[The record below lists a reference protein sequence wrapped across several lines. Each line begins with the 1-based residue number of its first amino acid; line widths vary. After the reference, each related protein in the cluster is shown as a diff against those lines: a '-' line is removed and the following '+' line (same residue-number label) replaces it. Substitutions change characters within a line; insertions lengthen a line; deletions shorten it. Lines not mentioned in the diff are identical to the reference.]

1 MKRLAQI
8 TLTIGATLLA
18 LLLVWVFQPTLA
30 LFGGSLA
37 ISAALRPLVQ
47 HLETRGI
54 QRSWAILLWYMLVLM
69 ALVIGV
75 LIYGVGVADE
85 LRMAAEQLPQAY
97 TSMADAW
104 SHGTALQQNIARGLP
119 DFGTLMQNI
128 ANGDGLVMIGG
139 TVVGVA
145 GSAVNILIFGFAAL
159 SLAYYWLIEAAHFE
173 RLWLS
178 LLPVGV
184 RVRARDIWRNAEA
197 AVGAYIRATVLAV
210 AVSALLLLALYR
222 VSGIPLA
229 FVLALLGGFSQIV
242 PRLGPAFVL
251 LPAILAAL
259 LISPGHALVVLL
271 VGGAIQAATH
281 IFAVRS
287 MQQEALKVNPLLQV
301 LLLLALAYLGGLWAM
316 IFAPPLAALIQV
328 LYASLVASSTA
339 TQHESELA
347 LLAERLARLQSSPDA
362 ERVEISSTLRRSDD
376 LLSRARLLLDGELR
390 VEN

>member
-1 MKRLAQI
+1 MKRLVQI

-54 QRSWAILLWYMLVLM
+54 KRGWAILIWYLLALA
-69 ALVIGV
+69 ALVVGL
-75 LIYGVGVADE
+75 LIYGVGVTDE
-85 LRMAAEQLPQAY
+85 LRTTAEQLPQTY
-97 TSMADAW
+97 TSLVDAW
-104 SHGTALQQNIARGLP
+104 AHGTALQQNIARGLP
-119 DFGTLMQNI
+119 DFNTLVKNI
-128 ANGDGLVMIGG
+128 ANGGGLAVIGG
-139 TVVGVA
+139 TVLGVA
-145 GSAVNILIFGFAAL
+145 GSAVNMLIFSFAAL

-178 LLPVGV
+178 LLPVGT
-184 RVRARDIWRNAEA
+184 RVRAREIWRNAEA

-222 VSGIPLA
+222 TAGIPLA
-229 FVLALLGGFSQIV
+229 FTLALSGGFSQIV

-251 LPAILAAL
+251 LPAVLAAL
-259 LISPGHALVVLL
+259 TLSQAHALVVLI
-271 VGGAIQAATH
+271 VGGAIQVATH
-281 IFAVRS
+281 KFAVRS
-287 MQQEALKVNPLLQV
+287 MQQDALKVNPLLQM

-328 LYASLVASSTA
+328 LYASLLTSSTA
-339 TQHESELA
+339 TQQRESELE
-347 LLAERLARLQSSPDA
+347 LLAERLERLQASPDA
-362 ERVEISSTLRRSDD
+362 DRVEISTSLRRSTE
-376 LLSRARLLLDGELR
+376 LLNKAQVLLDGK
-390 VEN
+390 

>member
-1 MKRLAQI
+1 MKRLVQI

-54 QRSWAILLWYMLVLM
+54 KRGWAILLWYVLALA
-69 ALVIGV
+69 ALVVGV
-75 LIYGVGVADE
+75 LIYGVGVANE
-85 LRMAAEQLPQAY
+85 LRTAAEQLPQAY
-97 TSMADAW
+97 TAIVDAW
-104 SHGTALQQNIARGLP
+104 SHGSALQQNIARGLP
-119 DFGTLMQNI
+119 DFGTLVQNI
-128 ANGDGLVMIGG
+128 ANSGGLAVIGG
-139 TVVGVA
+139 TVLGVA
-145 GSAVNILIFGFAAL
+145 GGAVNMLIFSFAAL

-178 LLPVGV
+178 LLPVGA
-184 RVRARDIWRNAEA
+184 RVRAREIWRNAEA

-222 VSGIPLA
+222 GAGISLA
-229 FVLALLGGFSQIV
+229 YVLALLGGFSQIV

-251 LPAILAAL
+251 LLAVLVALMLSPAHALAVL
-259 LISPGHALVVLL
+259 LI
-271 VGGAIQAATH
+271 GGAILGATH
-281 IFAVRS
+281 RFAVRS

-301 LLLLALAYLGGLWAM
+301 LLLLALAYLGGLWVM

-328 LYASLVASSTA
+328 LYASLLTSNTV
-339 TQHESELA
+339 TQQRESELE
-347 LLAERLARLQSSPDA
+347 LLAQRLARLQASPDA

-376 LLSRARLLLDGELR
+376 LLSKARVLLDGK
-390 VEN
+390 

>member
-1 MKRLAQI
+1 MKRLVQI

-54 QRSWAILLWYMLVLM
+54 KRGWAILLWYVLALA
-69 ALVIGV
+69 ALVVGV
-75 LIYGVGVADE
+75 LIYGVGVANE
-85 LRMAAEQLPQAY
+85 LRTAAEQLPQTY
-97 TSMADAW
+97 TTIVDSW
-104 SHGTALQQNIARGLP
+104 SHGSALQQNIARGLP
-119 DFGTLMQNI
+119 DFGTLVQNI
-128 ANGDGLVMIGG
+128 ANSGGLAMIGG
-139 TVVGVA
+139 TVLGVA
-145 GSAVNILIFGFAAL
+145 GSAVNMLIFSFAAL

-178 LLPVGV
+178 LLPVGA
-184 RVRARDIWRNAEA
+184 RVRAREIWRNAEA

-222 VSGIPLA
+222 GAGISLA
-229 FVLALLGGFSQIV
+229 YVLALLGGFSQIV

-251 LPAILAAL
+251 LLAVLVALMLSPAHALAVL
-259 LISPGHALVVLL
+259 LI
-271 VGGAIQAATH
+271 GGAILGATH
-281 IFAVRS
+281 RFAVRS

-301 LLLLALAYLGGLWAM
+301 LLLLALAYLGGLWVM

-328 LYASLVASSTA
+328 LYASLLTSNTV
-339 TQHESELA
+339 TQQRESELE
-347 LLAERLARLQSSPDA
+347 LLAQRLARLQASPDA

-376 LLSRARLLLDGELR
+376 LLSKARVLLDGK
-390 VEN
+390 

>member
-1 MKRLAQI
+1 MKRLVQI
-8 TLTIGATLLA
+8 TLTIGVTLLA

-47 HLETRGI
+47 HLETRGMK
-54 QRSWAILLWYMLVLM
+54 RGWAILLWYMLVLV

-85 LRMAAEQLPQAY
+85 LRTATEQLPQAY
-97 TSMADAW
+97 TSMVDAW
-104 SHGTALQQNIARGLP
+104 EHGSTLQQNIARGLP
-119 DFGTLMQNI
+119 DFATLMQNI
-128 ANGDGLVMIGG
+128 ATGERLAVIGG
-139 TVVGVA
+139 TVLGVA
-145 GSAVNILIFGFAAL
+145 GGAVNMLIFSFAAL

-178 LLPVGV
+178 LLPVGA
-184 RVRARDIWRNAEA
+184 RVRAREIWRNAEI

-222 VSGIPLA
+222 VANIPLA
-229 FVLALLGGFSQIV
+229 YGMALLGGFSQIV
-242 PRLGPAFVL
+242 PRLGPAFAL

-259 LISPGHALVVLL
+259 LISPAHALVVL
-271 VGGAIQAATH
+271 VAGGAIQAATH
-281 IFAVRS
+281 TFAVRS

-328 LYASLVASSTA
+328 LYASLLSSGTA
-339 TQHESELA
+339 TQQRAGELE
-347 LLAERLARLQSSPDA
+347 LLAERLARIQTSPDA
-362 ERVEISSTLRRSDD
+362 ERMEITSTLRRSDD
-376 LLSRARLLLDGELR
+376 LLSRARVLLDGK
-390 VEN
+390 

>member
-1 MKRLAQI
+1 MKRLVQI

-54 QRSWAILLWYMLVLM
+54 KRGWAILLWYVLALV
-69 ALVIGV
+69 ALVIGT
-75 LIYGVGVADE
+75 LIYAVGVADE

-97 TSMADAW
+97 TSTVDAW
-104 SHGTALQQNIARGLP
+104 AHGSTLQQNIARGLP
-119 DFGTLMQNI
+119 NFEALVQNV
-128 ANGDGLVMIGG
+128 AAGGGLALIGG
-139 TVVGVA
+139 TVLGVA
-145 GSAVNILIFGFAAL
+145 GGAVNILIFSFAAL
-159 SLAYYWLIEAAHFE
+159 SLAYYWLIEATHFE

-178 LLPVGV
+178 LLPVGT

-197 AVGAYIRATVLAV
+197 AMGAYIRATVLAV

-229 FVLALLGGFSQIV
+229 NTLALLGGFSQIV

-251 LPAILAAL
+251 LPAVLVAL
-259 LISPGHALVVLL
+259 MISPAHALVVLV
-271 VGGAIQAATH
+271 VGGAIQVATH
-281 IFAVRS
+281 TFAVRS

-328 LYASLVASSTA
+328 LYGSLLTSGAV
-339 TQHESELA
+339 TQQSESELE
-347 LLAERLARLQSSPDA
+347 LLAERLARLQASPDA
-362 ERVEISSTLRRSDD
+362 ERVEIASTLRRSDD
-376 LLSRARLLLDGELR
+376 LLGKVRVLLEGK
-390 VEN
+390 

>member
-1 MKRLAQI
+1 MKRLVQI
-8 TLTIGATLLA
+8 TLTVSATLLA

-37 ISAALRPLVQ
+37 ISAALRPLVL
-47 HLETRGI
+47 HLEARGI
-54 QRSWAILLWYMLVLM
+54 QRGWAILLWYMLLLVG
-69 ALVIGV
+69 LVIGV

-85 LRMAAEQLPQAY
+85 LRTAAEHLPQTY
-97 TSMADAW
+97 TNIVDTW

-119 DFGTLMQNI
+119 DFGTLVQNI
-128 ANGDGLVMIGG
+128 ANDGGLMAIGG

-145 GSAVNILIFGFAAL
+145 GGAVNILIFSFAAL

-178 LLPVGV
+178 LLPVGA
-184 RVRARDIWRNAEA
+184 RVRAREIWRNAEA
-197 AVGAYIRATVLAV
+197 AVGAYIRATVLAI

-222 VSGIPLA
+222 VAGIPLA

-251 LPAILAAL
+251 LPAILSAL
-259 LISPGHALVVLL
+259 LISPAHALVVLL

-287 MQQEALKVNPLLQV
+287 MQQDALKVNPLLQV

-328 LYASLVASSTA
+328 LYASLLASSTA
-339 TQHESELA
+339 AQRESELA
-347 LLAERLARLQSSPDA
+347 LLAERLARLQASPDA

-376 LLSRARLLLDGELR
+376 LLSRARVLLDGES
-390 VEN
+390 

>member
-1 MKRLAQI
+1 MKRLVQI

-54 QRSWAILLWYMLVLM
+54 KRGWAILIWYVLALA
-69 ALVIGV
+69 ALVVGV
-75 LIYGVGVADE
+75 LIYGVGVANE
-85 LRMAAEQLPQAY
+85 LRTAAEQLPQAY
-97 TSMADAW
+97 TNLVDAW
-104 SHGTALQQNIARGLP
+104 SHGSALQQDIARGLP
-119 DFGTLMQNI
+119 DFQTLVQNI
-128 ANGDGLVMIGG
+128 ANGGGLAVIGG
-139 TVVGVA
+139 TVLGVA
-145 GSAVNILIFGFAAL
+145 GGAVNMLIFSFAAL

-178 LLPVGV
+178 LLPVGA
-184 RVRARDIWRNAEA
+184 RVRAREIWRNAEA

-210 AVSALLLLALYR
+210 AISALLLLGLYR
-222 VSGIPLA
+222 GAGIPLA
-229 FVLALLGGFSQIV
+229 YVLALLGGFSQIV
-242 PRLGPAFVL
+242 PRLGPAFAL
-251 LPAILAAL
+251 LPAVLAAL
-259 LISPGHALVVLL
+259 MLSPVHALVVLI
-271 VGGAIQAATH
+271 VGGAIQVVTH
-281 IFAVRS
+281 KFAVRL

-328 LYASLVASSTA
+328 LYASLLTSNTV
-339 TQHESELA
+339 TQQRESELE
-347 LLAERLARLQSSPDA
+347 LLAERLARLQASPDA

-376 LLSRARLLLDGELR
+376 LLSKARVLLDGK
-390 VEN
+390 

>member
-1 MKRLAQI
+1 MKRLVQF
-8 TLTIGATLLA
+8 TLTIGATLLT

-54 QRSWAILLWYMLVLM
+54 KRGWAILLWYMLVLA

-75 LIYGVGVADE
+75 LIYGVGVSDE
-85 LRMAAEQLPQAY
+85 LRTIAEQLPQAY
-97 TSMADAW
+97 TSTVDAW
-104 SHGTALQQNIARGLP
+104 AHGTALQQNIARGLP

-128 ANGDGLVMIGG
+128 ANEGGLAVIGG
-139 TVVGVA
+139 TVLGVA
-145 GSAVNILIFGFAAL
+145 GGAVSVLIFSFAAL

-184 RVRARDIWRNAEA
+184 RVRAREIWRNAEA

-210 AVSALLLLALYR
+210 ALAALLLLALYR
-222 VSGIPLA
+222 VANIPLA
-229 FVLALLGGFSQIV
+229 FGLALLGGFSQIV

-259 LISPGHALVVLL
+259 LL
-271 VGGAIQAATH
+271 
-281 IFAVRS
+281 
-287 MQQEALKVNPLLQV
+287 
-301 LLLLALAYLGGLWAM
+301 
-316 IFAPPLAALIQV
+316 
-328 LYASLVASSTA
+328 
-339 TQHESELA
+339 
-347 LLAERLARLQSSPDA
+347 
-362 ERVEISSTLRRSDD
+362 
-376 LLSRARLLLDGELR
+376 
-390 VEN
+390 

>member
-1 MKRLAQI
+1 MKRLVQV

-47 HLETRGI
+47 DLEARGI
-54 QRSWAILLWYMLVLM
+54 KRGWAILIWYML
-69 ALVIGV
+69 ALVALTVGV
-75 LIYGVGVADE
+75 LIYGVGMINE
-85 LRMAAEQLPQAY
+85 LQTTAEQLPQTY
-97 TSMADAW
+97 TSLVNAW
-104 SHGTALQQNIARGLP
+104 AHGTVLQQNIARGLP
-119 DFGTLMQNI
+119 DFNTLVHSL
-128 ANGDGLVMIGG
+128 ASSDGLATIGG
-139 TVVGVA
+139 TVLGVA
-145 GSAVNILIFGFAAL
+145 GGVVDMLIFAFAAL

-178 LLPVGV
+178 LLPVGA

-210 AVSALLLLALYR
+210 AVSALMLLALYR
-222 VSGIPLA
+222 VTGLSLA
-229 FVLALLGGFSQIV
+229 YVLALIGGFSQIV

-251 LPAILAAL
+251 LPAVLVAL
-259 LISPGHALVVLL
+259 MISPAQAAVVLIL
-271 VGGAIQAATH
+271 GGAIQLATH
-281 IFAVRS
+281 KFAVRT

-316 IFAPPLAALIQV
+316 IFAPPLAALVQV
-328 LYASLVASSTA
+328 LYASLLTSSTVV
-339 TQHESELA
+339 QQRESELE
-347 LLAERLARLQSSPDA
+347 LLAERLARLQASPDA

-376 LLSRARLLLDGELR
+376 LLSKARVLLDGGG
-390 VEN
+390 

>member
-1 MKRLAQI
+1 MKRLVQI

-54 QRSWAILLWYMLVLM
+54 KRGWAILLWYLLVLV
-69 ALVIGV
+69 ALLIGV
-75 LIYGVGVADE
+75 LIYGVGVSDE
-85 LRMAAEQLPQAY
+85 LRTMAEQLPQAY
-97 TSMADAW
+97 TSTVDAW
-104 SHGTALQQNIARGLP
+104 AHGTDLQQNIARGLP

-128 ANGDGLVMIGG
+128 ANEGGLAVIGG
-139 TVVGVA
+139 TLLGVA
-145 GSAVNILIFGFAAL
+145 GGAVSILIFSFAAL

-178 LLPVGV
+178 LLPVGA
-184 RVRARDIWRNAEA
+184 RVRAREIWRNAEA

-210 AVSALLLLALYR
+210 ALAALLLLALYR
-222 VSGIPLA
+222 VADIPLA
-229 FVLALLGGFSQIV
+229 FGLALLGGFSQIV

-251 LPAILAAL
+251 LPAILVAL
-259 LISPGHALVVLL
+259 LLSPAHAVVVLIG
-271 VGGAIQAATH
+271 GGAIQAATH
-281 IFAVRS
+281 TFAVRS

-328 LYASLVASSTA
+328 LYASLLTSGTA
-339 TQHESELA
+339 TQQREGELE
-347 LLAERLARLQSSPDA
+347 LLAERLARLQASPDA

-376 LLSRARLLLDGELR
+376 LLGKARVLLDDTVTR
-390 VEN
+390 